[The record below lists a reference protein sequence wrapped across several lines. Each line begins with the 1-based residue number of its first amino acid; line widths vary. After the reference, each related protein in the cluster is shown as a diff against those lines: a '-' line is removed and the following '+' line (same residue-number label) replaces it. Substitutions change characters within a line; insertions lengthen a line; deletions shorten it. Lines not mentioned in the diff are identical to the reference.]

1 MRKRLFSS
9 IQNQLV
15 INAIAPVVFVI
26 VLVASF
32 MLMDS
37 LDDLEERTATRG
49 NDLVQQVSAMS
60 EFFFFAGDTDKLED
74 VAELMIKTDGMV
86 SITFYD
92 SERSLLLE
100 RTNNIAQSSVNRY
113 EVPIF
118 SRPAE
123 LDDFATITDDS
134 IEAELLGYVK
144 IGLSNSAA
152 DEQRVKI
159 YLRVLIIAILG
170 TIFGTILAF
179 ISSRHITR
187 SLSTMMQAARSIKA
201 KQFAAR
207 SAENGHGELLE
218 FQRSFNEMASALEQ
232 NEKDLQQRIS
242 RATQSLNITVSEL
255 SKRNQELAAQRQET
269 IELERSKAISDERTR
284 IMKDMHDGIGGQL
297 VASIAMIEQEKET
310 EVGRNIATILK
321 ECLDDFRLIINSLN
335 VSAND
340 LSALLADFK
349 YRNQRKLALA
359 GIALNWRVDSCADDI
374 NLQPQQ
380 SLHVLRILQELFTN
394 IYKHAGASEIDFSVY
409 QDGDDIVIKVAD
421 NGRFSGCG
429 GGAGHGIKNMQWR
442 ANELGGEMVFNRSE
456 VGGCQALLQAPL
468 AR

>member
-1 MRKRLFSS
+1 MIKRLFAS

-26 VLVASF
+26 VLVTSF

-37 LDDLEERTATRG
+37 LDGLEERTATRG

-92 SERSLLLE
+92 SERRLLLE
-100 RTNNIAQSSVNRY
+100 RTNVAQGSVNRY

-118 SRPAE
+118 SKPTE

-134 IEAELLGYVK
+134 TKAELLGYVK

-187 SLSTMMQAARSIKA
+187 SLSTMMQAARGIKA

-297 VASIAMIEQEKET
+297 VASIAMIEREKET

-409 QDGDDIVIKVAD
+409 QDGDNIVIKVAD

-429 GGAGHGIKNMQWR
+429 DGVGHGIKNMQWR
-442 ANELGGEMVFNRSE
+442 ANELGGEMVFSRSE
-456 VGGCQALLQAPL
+456 VGGCQALLKAPL